1 MQFANVCVLCSSA
14 ALLQQQ
20 WEALA
25 LRLGQTQ
32 EQIRARESALVFA
45 FVEVKSTTYGIFTEI
60 EDCESIWGHVVRLC
74 VRACV
79 CV

>member
-1 MQFANVCVLCSSA
+1 MYVVCLSA

-25 LRLGQTQ
+25 LRLSQTQ

-45 FVEVKSTTYGIFTEI
+45 FVEVEAYYTHLSYYYTR
-60 EDCESIWGHVVRLC
+60 V
-74 VRACV
+74 
-79 CV
+79 